1 MGDIETDSSPMEL
14 KREFSLWSAFAFAFA
29 FISPIV
35 AMYGIYG
42 LSLATA
48 GPGFWWTFVIVGC
61 GQCIIALAFAELVS
75 RWPLEGS
82 IYQWTKRLAGNV
94 AGWLAGWV
102 YMWALVI
109 IMATVAY
116 GGAGFLAQ
124 LIGIEH
130 PSAGQQSFI
139 ALLILLAGSGVNILG
154 RAFLKAL
161 MLGSILAEIIASL
174 GLSTYL
180 LIFHRHH
187 GFDAVLQG
195 PDLAT
200 GWSWAYVA
208 GPFLAALAFTGWSIL
223 GFESAGAIA
232 EEVKDPRRNVPK
244 AMVFAVSFLAIVIA
258 YASLAVTLAVPDF
271 DRITSGEEP
280 DPVYY
285 VLKSALGESAV
296 KPILF
301 LFVIGFLASF
311 LALQASA
318 SRVIWAYARDE
329 ALPGSTVLKRLSRTE
344 AQPVPAIMV
353 TAVIG
358 ALVYLISTTDVYSV
372 LVTFTAGGY
381 YLAFLFPLI
390 TGLIARLRGNWVP
403 GPWNLGKFGT
413 PVAVLAVLWAGFEFL
428 NIVWPRNVYDSWY
441 SNWAFFVVMGL
452 ILSVGVLILRT
463 GRANRGG
470 ALAADDED
478 DPVLVET
485 VETVEAHV
493 APVER
498 ELT

>member
-1 MGDIETDSSPMEL
+1 VSKGIRFVSNETGSAPTEL

-42 LSLATA
+42 LSLSTA
-48 GPGFWWTFVIVGC
+48 GPGFWWAFVIVGV
-61 GQCIIALAFAELVS
+61 GQFIVALAFSELVS

-82 IYQWTKRLAGNV
+82 IYQWTKRLAGEV
-94 AGWLAGWV
+94 TGWFAGWV

-116 GGAGFLAQ
+116 GGAGFFAQ
-124 LIGIEH
+124 LIGIPN
-130 PSAGQQSFI
+130 PSAAQQSGI
-139 ALLILLAGSGVNILG
+139 ALGILIAGSVVNVLG
-154 RAFLKAL
+154 RTFLKIL
-161 MLGSILAEIIASL
+161 MAASIIAEVVASI

-180 LIFHRHH
+180 LIFHRHN
-187 GFDAVLQG
+187 GFDAVLSG
-195 PDLAT
+195 PDLVS
-200 GWSWAYVA
+200 GWSWAYLS
-208 GPFLAALAFTGWSIL
+208 GPFLAALGFTAWSIL

-244 AMVFAVSFLAIVIA
+244 AMLGSVAFIAAVVG

-271 DRITSGEEP
+271 DVITSGEVA

-285 VLKSALGESAV
+285 VLESALGSAAV

-311 LALQASA
+311 LALQASG
-318 SRVIWAYARDE
+318 SRVIWSYARDN
-329 ALPGSTVLKRLSRTE
+329 ALPASKRLVRLSKAE
-344 AQPVPAIMV
+344 AQPVPAILV

-381 YLAFLFPLI
+381 YLAFLFPLV
-390 TGLIARLRGNWVP
+390 TGLVARLRGRWEP
-403 GPWNLGKFGT
+403 GPWHLGRFST
-413 PVAVLAVLWAGFEFL
+413 PVAVLAVLWAGFAFV
-428 NIVWPRNVYDSWY
+428 NIVWPREISEAWY
-441 SNWAFFVVMGL
+441 INWAFFVAMGA
-452 ILSVGVLILRT
+452 ILAIGAVILRL
-463 GRANRGG
+463 RGG
-470 ALAADDED
+470 PSPARAATHT
-478 DPVLVET
+478 PS
-485 VETVEAHV
+485 V
-493 APVER
+493 AKESV
-498 ELT
+498 

>member
-1 MGDIETDSSPMEL
+1 MTSNESHLAPTEL

-48 GPGFWWTFVIVGC
+48 GPGFWWTFLIVGA
-61 GQCIIALAFAELVS
+61 GQFIVALAFAEFAS

-82 IYQWTKRLAGNV
+82 IYQWTKKLAGDV
-94 AGWLAGWV
+94 IGWFAGWV

-124 LIGIEH
+124 FIGISS
-130 PSAGQQSFI
+130 PTAVQQSGI
-139 ALLILLAGSGVNILG
+139 ALGILVAGSIVNVLG
-154 RAFLKAL
+154 RKFLKIL
-161 MLGSILAEIIASL
+161 MAGSIIAEIVASI

-180 LIFHRHH
+180 LIFHRHN
-187 GFDAVLQG
+187 GFDAILSG

-200 GWSWAYVA
+200 GWSWAYA
-208 GPFLAALAFTGWSIL
+208 SGPFLAALAFTAWSIL

-232 EEVKDPRRNVPK
+232 EEVQDPQRNVPR
-244 AMVFAVSFLAIVIA
+244 AMLYAVGFIAVVIA

-271 DRITSGEEP
+271 DVITSGEVA

-285 VLKSALGESAV
+285 VLESALGSSAV
-296 KPILF
+296 RPILF

-311 LALQASA
+311 LALQASG
-318 SRVIWAYARDE
+318 SRVIWSYARDRV
-329 ALPGSTVLKRLSRTE
+329 LPGSKMLVRLSKSE
-344 AQPVPAIMV
+344 AQPVPAILV

-358 ALVYLISTTDVYSV
+358 ALVYLISSTDVYSV

-381 YLAFLFPLI
+381 YLAFLFPLV
-390 TGLIARLRGNWVP
+390 TGLVARLRGRWEP
-403 GPWNLGKFGT
+403 GPWHLGVFST
-413 PVAVLAVLWAGFEFL
+413 PVAVLAVLWAGFAFI
-428 NIVWPRNVYDSWY
+428 NIVWPREVSESWY
-441 SNWAFFVVMGL
+441 INWAFFVAMGV
-452 ILSVGVLILRT
+452 ILALGAVIVRT
-463 GRANRGG
+463 GKAVPRTPPRSTEA
-470 ALAADDED
+470 E
-478 DPVLVET
+478 PVKES
-485 VETVEAHV
+485 A
-493 APVER
+493 
-498 ELT
+498 